1 MGPWNTEDTDKE
13 TFLNS
18 RRSGIAKTETF
29 WPWWQPFNR
38 LYFETLSFF
47 LLFLLF
53 PLFATLKRGGG
64 GGVLSGHRPWKS
76 LKKIKIFPWKVWLFC
91 LVFRGEHFL
100 FINITK
106 FKVFLFFC
114 NLTDIKK
121 LKSFKDYD
129 VCTIN
134 FFRMGHT
141 LERNLTK
148 LVHVWKE
155 KNPKLNIFISSLF
168 QGKKS

>member
-1 MGPWNTEDTDKE
+1 MCVCLCVCVCVCVGGGMSLVPPAQKKLKKDED
-13 TFLNS
+13 
-18 RRSGIAKTETF
+18 
-29 WPWWQPFNR
+29 
-38 LYFETLSFF
+38 LS
-47 LLFLLF
+47 
-53 PLFATLKRGGG
+53 LKRFGYF
-64 GGVLSGHRPWKS
+64 VY
-76 LKKIKIFPWKVWLFC
+76 
-91 LVFRGEHFL
+91 
-100 FINITK
+100 
-106 FKVFLFFC
+106 FFC

-148 LVHVWKE
+148 LVYVWKE